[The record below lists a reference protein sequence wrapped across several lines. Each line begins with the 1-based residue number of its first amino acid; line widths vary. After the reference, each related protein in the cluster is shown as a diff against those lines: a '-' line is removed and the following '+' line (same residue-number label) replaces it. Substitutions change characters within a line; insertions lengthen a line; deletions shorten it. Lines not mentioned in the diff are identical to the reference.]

1 MNNYVRRS
9 NYLQKECISTVFKE
23 NLENKNRI
31 RDLVIPECLII
42 KKEIHLVRIKQ
53 NNLESNNLSLKVNE
67 YNNMFYSREEL
78 NLKKGILIINRNK
91 KKVIFDGEVRIFN

>member
-1 MNNYVRRS
+1 M
-9 NYLQKECISTVFKE
+9 
-23 NLENKNRI
+23 
-31 RDLVIPECLII
+31 VIPECLII

-91 KKVIFDGEVRIFN
+91 KKVIFDGEVRIFI